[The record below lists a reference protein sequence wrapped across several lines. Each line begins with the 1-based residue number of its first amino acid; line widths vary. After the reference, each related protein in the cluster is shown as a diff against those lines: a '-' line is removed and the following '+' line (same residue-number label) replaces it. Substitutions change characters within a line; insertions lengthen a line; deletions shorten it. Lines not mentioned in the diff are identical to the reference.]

1 MNDFDFVI
9 FEICC
14 NLGIRIK
21 EEEKVEHDF
30 SNPELDCFA
39 LIMW

>member
-1 MNDFDFVI
+1 MNDFELVI
-9 FEICC
+9 WEICC